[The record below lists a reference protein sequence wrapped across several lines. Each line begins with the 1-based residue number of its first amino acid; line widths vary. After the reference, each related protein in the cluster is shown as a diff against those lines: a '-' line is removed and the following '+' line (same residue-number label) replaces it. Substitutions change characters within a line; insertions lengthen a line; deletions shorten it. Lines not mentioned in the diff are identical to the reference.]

1 MEKQVLSI
9 EQMKE
14 LKELGLDITSAGM
27 KWVPKFRL
35 DETGKKLELYGYFL
49 DINYTSV
56 GEQSYDIMNGEY
68 TIPTFTLQDIINLLP
83 HYIEDKEIG
92 RFDYELRVK
101 KDGVIYESYDVY
113 DELGDSFVLN
123 DYNIYDDECKTI
135 LDCAFKMLKWC
146 INNGYITRENILN
159 FPN

>member
-1 MEKQVLSI
+1 MEKQVLTV
-9 EQMKE
+9 EQMQELIVLGVDASKASMRWIKIISITNMPYLLITSE
-14 LKELGLDITSAGM
+14 LKEDNESTNNFD
-27 KWVPKFRL
+27 V
-35 DETGKKLELYGYFL
+35 
-49 DINYTSV
+49 
-56 GEQSYDIMNGEY
+56 
-68 TIPTFTLQDIINLLP
+68 IPTFTLQDIINLLP

-113 DELGDSFVLN
+113 DELGDTFVLN

-146 INNGYITRENILN
+146 INEGYITREKISN

>member
-9 EQMKE
+9 EQMQE
-14 LKELGLDITSAGM
+14 LKELGIDITSASM
-27 KWVPKFRL
+27 KWAPKLRW
-35 DETGKKLELYGYFL
+35 DENGEKREVYGHIL
-49 DINYTSV
+49 DINYTPI
-56 GEQSYDIMNGEY
+56 GAPFWETMDGKD

-146 INNGYITRENILN
+146 INEGYITREKISN